1 MNYNPQ
7 LSIIIPVYKA
17 EPYLPICLDS
27 IISQTFTDWECILI
41 DDGSPDNCGNIC
53 DFYAKKDNRFIVV
66 HKANEG
72 VSIARNKGIEI
83 AKGKWLSFVDSDDY
97 IDCSTY
103 ETVIKVAE
111 QKQADLIQWGISLET
126 DGKLIKEI
134 PCKDGWISDR
144 QILDYFE
151 PSTCHK
157 LFLRRIV
164 CDNNIRFPDGLT
176 LSEDRLFSFIYY
188 LKSSKIYGVKD
199 CFYHY
204 RIYKNSS
211 THKMSE
217 KNLYDEVEIIKLM
230 EQAAAQNSSEDVFKE
245 ILIKQKIEAK
255 NHALFLL
262 EKPNCDLWRQLY
274 PEVTPVLLKSRD
286 KKILLYFLLHAHI
299 DFLVTTII
307 SLHKKY
313 AAKNG

>member
-1 MNYNPQ
+1 MKLNPQ

-17 EPYLPICLDS
+17 ESYLSICLDS

-41 DDGSPDNCGNIC
+41 DDGSPDNCGDIC
-53 DFYAKKDNRFIVV
+53 DLYAKKDNRFIVV

-72 VSIARNKGIEI
+72 VSVARNKGIEI
-83 AKGKWLSFVDSDDY
+83 AKGKWISFVDSDDY
-97 IDCSTY
+97 LDNITY
-103 ETVIKVAE
+103 ENVIKIAE
-111 QKQADLIQWGISLET
+111 QRQADLMQWGISLET

-134 PCKDGWISDR
+134 PCKDGWINNQ

-157 LFLRRIV
+157 LFLRKIV
-164 CDNNIRFPDGLT
+164 YDNNIRFPNGLT

-188 LKSSKIYGVKD
+188 LKASKIYGVKN

-217 KNLYDEVEIIKLM
+217 KNLYDEVEIIRLM
-230 EQAAAQNSSEDVFKE
+230 ELAVTQNSSEEVFKE

-262 EKPNCDLWRQLY
+262 EKPNCNLWRQLY
-274 PEVTPVLLKSRD
+274 PEVIPVLIKSKD
-286 KKILLYFLLHAHI
+286 KKILLYLLLYFHI
-299 DFLVTTII
+299 DFLVKMII
-307 SLHKKY
+307 FLHKKICC
-313 AAKNG
+313 